1 VKVTIL
7 SLEYPPN
14 VYGGVGRHVEHL
26 VKHLRNFVDVE
37 IRTMKIGANIKW
49 IKEYEAWDIFDGS
62 YPWDK
67 VLRTM
72 ALNLNMVRDDFS
84 GEIVHAHT
92 WYMNFAG
99 FLAKKLHKTKLVSTV
114 HSLEPM
120 RPWKREQLGRG
131 YNLSVWM
138 ERIGLEESDGI
149 IAVSNDMKNDIHNIY
164 GIDESKIEVIYNG
177 IDTDIYRKRKDN
189 EFIGSLGLEDGYVL
203 FVGRMT
209 KQKGIEVI
217 LKASDLI
224 DGKIVLVTG
233 KADTLEDLK
242 RYKRIIES
250 KKNVVWINK
259 YFTED
264 EMSII
269 YSHASVFVCPS
280 IYEPFGIINL
290 EALACEV
297 PVVGS
302 AVGGIKEIV
311 QDDVNGFLVP
321 PQNPK
326 ALADKVNLLLGDE
339 SLRKDMG
346 KRGRHRAMEFSWEK
360 IAEKTYQ
367 FYRRLL
373 NE

>member
-1 VKVTIL
+1 MKVTIL